1 MYKIVNRMNLMSNNK
16 CPKCGRQMFFG
27 GNGRSLQCDVC
38 GYKQAIKK
46 EIPPPDEIVKSLKFM
61 AQFNNTREDDA
72 GSQGV
77 RILMAQGVTAA
88 KEGNKDEAYYHL
100 EWVLRADSTDDERSE
115 AWVWLSQIYEDEAHK
130 RICLEQA
137 LAHQPMNP
145 VARRGLAVIDGRLQA
160 NEIIDPNQA
169 QKQADPEAQPRE
181 VKSEQ
186 FQCPR
191 CAARMNYTPDGKA
204 LLCEF
209 CSYRQELDV
218 PEAHVQSEYGIGGLE
233 KDFIAALATAKGH
246 SQPVAMRSMQCMGC
260 AIEFVLAPETLS
272 ITCPYCDSV
281 YVTETAET
289 HDILPPQALIP
300 FTISE
305 NDVKLA
311 MRAWFKQHKIERPRV
326 SPIVGMYLPL
336 WTFDIGGEIR
346 WKGQKQQGD
355 KWVPVSGSKYIFY
368 DDVLVPATKRLPKT
382 LMKEVYHYDYAQLV
396 EYDARYLADW
406 PAERY
411 QLTLADA
418 SLGGRK
424 QIISGIRRKPHQVT
438 YGEYI
443 RDFSVSSNGI
453 IVESYKLILVPLWM
467 LHFKV
472 EDTVYDVIIN
482 GQTGNIRGERPQ
494 NVVGKLFSWL
504 KGD

>member
-1 MYKIVNRMNLMSNNK
+1 MSNNK
-16 CPKCGRQMFFG
+16 CPECGRQMFFG
-27 GNGRSLQCDVC
+27 GNGRSLQCDLC
-38 GYKQAIKK
+38 GYTQAIQK
-46 EIPPPDEIVKSLKFM
+46 EIPLPDEIVKSLNFM
-61 AQFNNTREDDA
+61 AQFNKTREDSA

-77 RILMAQGVTAA
+77 RILMAQGVAAA

-115 AWVWLSQIYEDEAHK
+115 AWVWLSQIYDEAAHK
-130 RICLEQA
+130 RVCLEQA

-145 VARRGLAVIDGRLQA
+145 VARRGLALIDGRLQA

-169 QKQADPEAQPRE
+169 PAQPEPDAQPRA

-246 SQPVAMRSMQCMGC
+246 SQPVAMRSMQCLGC
-260 AIEFVLAPETLS
+260 ATEFVLSPEMLS
-272 ITCPYCDSV
+272 LTCPYCDSV

-289 HDILPPQALIP
+289 HEILPPQALIP
-300 FTISE
+300 FSISQNE
-305 NDVKLA
+305 VQLT
-311 MRAWFKQHKIERPRV
+311 MRAWFKRHGIERPRI
-326 SPIVGMYLPL
+326 SALVGIYLPV
-336 WTFDIGGEIR
+336 WTFDISGEMA
-346 WKGQKQQGD
+346 WKGMKQQGNQ
-355 KWVPVSGSKYIFY
+355 WVPVSGSKYVMR
-368 DDVLVPATKRLPKT
+368 DDVLVPAAKRLSKT
-382 LMKEVYHYDYAQLV
+382 MSKELPDFDYDQLV
-396 EYDARYLADW
+396 AYDARYLADW

-411 QLTLADA
+411 QVTLADA
-418 SLGGRK
+418 SLRGRK
-424 QIISGIRRKPHQVT
+424 QVINDLRRKPHEMT
-438 YGEYI
+438 HGE
-443 RDFSVSSNGI
+443 RVKDFSLQAKGI
-453 IVESYKLILVPLWM
+453 IVESYKLILVPLWL

-472 EDTVYDVIIN
+472 EDTVYEVIIN
-482 GQTGNIRGERPQ
+482 GQTGNVRGERPQ

-504 KGD
+504 KGE

>member
-1 MYKIVNRMNLMSNNK
+1 MSDSTAQDNK
-16 CPKCGRQMFFG
+16 CPECGRRMYFG
-27 GNGRSLQCDVC
+27 GDGRSLQCDVC
-38 GYKQAIKK
+38 GYKQAVKK
-46 EIPPPDEIVKSLKFM
+46 AIPPPAEIARALKFM
-61 AQFNNTREDDA
+61 AQFAQNRDESS

-77 RILMAQGVTAA
+77 RGLLLQGVAAA

-100 EWVLRADSTDDERSE
+100 EWVLRADSTDDQRSE
-115 AWVWLSQIYEDEAHK
+115 AWVWLSEVYEDAAHK
-130 RICLEQA
+130 RACLEQS
-137 LAHQPMNP
+137 LAHQPLNP
-145 VARRGLAVIDGRLQA
+145 VARRGIAVIDGRLQA
-160 NEIIDPNQA
+160 SEIIDPNQA
-169 QKQADPEAQPRE
+169 QSQPADDDQPRA

-218 PEAHVQSEYGIGGLE
+218 PEARVQSEYGFGGVE
-233 KDFIAALATAKGH
+233 KDFIAAMATAKGH

-281 YVTETAET
+281 YVTEAAET
-289 HDILPPQALIP
+289 REILPPQALIP
-300 FTISE
+300 FSITE
-305 NDVKLA
+305 NDVQLA
-311 MRAWFKQHKIERPRV
+311 MRTWFKKHDIQRPRV

-336 WTFDIGGEIR
+336 WTFDIGGELR

-355 KWVPVSGSKYIFY
+355 KWVPVSGSNYVFH

-382 LMKEVYHYDYAQLV
+382 LMKEVYHYDYEQLV
-396 EYDARYLADW
+396 TYDARYLADW

-418 SLGGRK
+418 SLRARK
-424 QIISGIRRKPHQVT
+424 QIVTDVRRKPHKIT
-438 YGEYI
+438 HGEYI
-443 RDFSVSSNGI
+443 KDFSLYSNGLLI
-453 IVESYKLILVPLWM
+453 ESYKLILVPLWM

-482 GQTGNIRGERPQ
+482 GQTGNVRGDRPQ
-494 NVVGKLFSWL
+494 NVAGKLFSWL
-504 KGD
+504 KGE